1 MYCYDVDDGYG
12 DDDDDDDNGYD
23 DDGKDDNGYDDDG
36 NDVCSSPKYR
46 TSDIYRCI
54 KHACR
59 ILDSY

>member
-1 MYCYDVDDGYG
+1 MDMMITMMTG
-12 DDDDDDDNGYD
+12 DDDDDDN
-23 DDGKDDNGYDDDG
+23 
-36 NDVCSSPKYR
+36 VSSSPKYR

>member
-1 MYCYDVDDGYG
+1 MEDS
-12 DDDDDDDNGYD
+12 DDDDDDVD
-23 DDGKDDNGYDDDG
+23 DDDESDDD
-36 NDVCSSPKYR
+36 DVCSSPKYR